1 MGSGQH
7 WHGRKGRGGTDV
19 MELERGDPA
28 SKLLQVRKKRH
39 FTDVQLVEGY
49 LCVLNE
55 PGLDLTTSSSELSY
69 LC

>member
-1 MGSGQH
+1 
-7 WHGRKGRGGTDV
+7 
-19 MELERGDPA
+19 MESERGDPA
-28 SKLLQVRKKRH
+28 SKLFQVRKKRH

-49 LCVLNE
+49 LYVLSD